1 MGAQTSYF
9 FMPTGGVGV
18 TPDGT
23 IPDGAVIC
31 TEEQYA
37 NSQNYFINS
46 ATNPPTIAPV
56 STATALQ
63 LVQAA
68 QIQVISQACQAA
80 IYSGYESN
88 ALGSNYLYP
97 SKATDQM
104 NLLSSISDAT
114 GAVLF
119 DADPWVPN
127 TQVVEGQT
135 TWVNKQLYQVIQNGE
150 TGSQVPAWPTV
161 AGATVV
167 DGSAVWGMWTTPFW
181 CADMSVT
188 PPAWAFRSHTLRQIW
203 QVGKDAKQ
211 AILNDMGENTILSD
225 EVLAATSAAQVEAIQ
240 WP

>member
-1 MGAQTSYF
+1 MSSQTSYF

-37 NSQNYFINS
+37 NSQNYFINN
-46 ATNPPTIAPV
+46 ATNPPSIAPV

-63 LVQAA
+63 LLQAA
-68 QIQVISQACQAA
+68 QIQLISQACQAS

-119 DADPWVPN
+119 DADPWTPN

-150 TGSQVPAWPTV
+150 TGSQVPQWPAV

-167 DGSAVWGMWTTPFW
+167 DGTAVWGMWTTPFW

-188 PPAWAFRSHTLRQIW
+188 PPAWAFRAHTLRQIW

-211 AILNDMGENTILSD
+211 AILNDMGENTILGD
-225 EVLAATSAAQVEAIQ
+225 EILAATTAAQVEAIQ